1 MLIEALIAHVFA
13 DLYCRPTKEGDAFRL
28 TKQPSIH
35 YLWGTS
41 LVYLIILLLNATSF
55 SFYWTALF
63 LLVVLGVSVYDQF
76 LKVRLNRF
84 LDNSLLTNTNQS
96 MHQLYSK
103 NKGILLFLLHQLI
116 KVLWIIIIDHWLS
129 VVRNPLEYL
138 IVIFVSLMIIGFL
151 YYRRNTQFVMN
162 ETSRS
167 SFFQYIAILLVLT
180 AIGLFISFLSLQGL
194 SIIHSHALIT
204 EPFIFQDS
212 YHLFISGILV
222 LLLLMRPANRII
234 RLLSL
239 QYDPKVIEKE
249 SDGKQED
256 SPKLSGFKGAG
267 AMIGNLERLLIL
279 LSFLFGSLL
288 SVVAILSI
296 KAFARYKLIAEDPYF
311 SEYFVIGTM
320 LSVLITF
327 ACYVL
332 FLLLLF

>member
-13 DLYCRPTKEGDAFRL
+13 DLYCRPTKEDDAFRL

-129 VVRNPLEYL
+129 AVRNPLEYL

-151 YYRRNTQFVMN
+151 YYRRNPHFVLN
-162 ETSRS
+162 DTSRS
-167 SFFQYIAILLVLT
+167 NFYQYIALLLVSA
-180 AIGLFISFLSLQGL
+180 AIALFISFLSLEGLNLVGSQGL
-194 SIIHSHALIT
+194 LTA
-204 EPFIFQDS
+204 PFMYPNAYQ
-212 YHLFISGILV
+212 LFISGVLV
-222 LLLLMRPANRII
+222 LLLLMRPANRMI
-234 RLLSL
+234 RLFSL
-239 QYDPKVIEKE
+239 QYDPKEIEKE
-249 SDGKQED
+249 SSVRRED
-256 SPKLSGFKGAG
+256 SPASGFKGAG

-279 LSFLFGSLL
+279 LSFIFGSLL
-288 SVVAILSI
+288 SIVAILSI